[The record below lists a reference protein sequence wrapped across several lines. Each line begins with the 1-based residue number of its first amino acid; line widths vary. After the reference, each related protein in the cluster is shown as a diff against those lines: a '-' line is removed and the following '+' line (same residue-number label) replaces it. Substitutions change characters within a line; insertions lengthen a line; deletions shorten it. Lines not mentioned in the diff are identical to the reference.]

1 MTNIDEMSINAIRV
15 LSADA
20 IQKANSG
27 HPGLPLGT
35 APTAY
40 ELWTNHMNYNPANP
54 KWENRDRFVLSGG
67 HGSMLLYSL
76 FHLLGIGNLSLDDV
90 KNFRQMGSKTPGHPE
105 YGHTVGVEAT
115 TGPLGQGMAMAVGM
129 AMAEAH
135 LASVFNKDGYN
146 VVDHY
151 TYVLGG
157 DGCMMEG
164 ISSECFSLAGTLG
177 LSKLI
182 VFYDSN
188 NISIEGSTDIAFT
201 ENVMKRFEAFGFQ
214 TIEVADG
221 NDIEAI
227 GKAIEEA
234 KADKERPSLIK
245 VNTLIG
251 YGCPAKQGKAS
262 AHGEPLGIDN
272 VAALKENLNW
282 PCKGDFEVPQ
292 EVYDHYKEIAA
303 RMAEPEEEWNKLF
316 AEYCEKFPEMKEL
329 WDKYYNGCDMSD
341 LFNSEEYLAKPEKAE
356 ATRSSSGTILNMI
369 KDNEIDDE
377 QFLSMLEKVNEVIE
391 LSSIGSSIADKAVLT
406 EKIDAVR
413 NELIS
418 IMESVTDYVD
428 KFRIYEHVLNRVEYR
443 FRDDAFDSEYYNTYM
458 TNDIMHYIF
467 SDKDNVSINAR
478 ISDIVGQLPVRMSKG
493 KFYDHISEA
502 FTLYHGAQ
510 KKTIDDFYYSLSTS
524 AMLGKAAMDNGFF
537 TDMHD
542 IYVTLDKADYKN
554 IDSAEYTRLKGALD
568 IATEKMSNAADI
580 YVLLAQIVNDLYT
593 IILSENNTV
602 GDSTEVMTS
611 KDIIKK
617 SRAVFE
623 EEEDLDEIAAL
634 FSSM

>member
-1 MTNIDEMSINAIRV
+1 MKNLGYIASEITKGKNLTENLEKYGKG
-15 LSADA
+15 LSSLY
-20 IQKANSG
+20 N
-27 HPGLPLGT
+27 GL
-35 APTAY
+35 AY
-40 ELWTNHMNYNPANP
+40 IKLSMNY
-54 KWENRDRFVLSGG
+54 
-67 HGSMLLYSL
+67 Y
-76 FHLLGIGNLSLDDV
+76 
-90 KNFRQMGSKTPGHPE
+90 
-105 YGHTVGVEAT
+105 
-115 TGPLGQGMAMAVGM
+115 
-129 AMAEAH
+129 
-135 LASVFNKDGYN
+135 
-146 VVDHY
+146 
-151 TYVLGG
+151 
-157 DGCMMEG
+157 
-164 ISSECFSLAGTLG
+164 
-177 LSKLI
+177 
-182 VFYDSN
+182 
-188 NISIEGSTDIAFT
+188 
-201 ENVMKRFEAFGFQ
+201 
-214 TIEVADG
+214 
-221 NDIEAI
+221 
-227 GKAIEEA
+227 
-234 KADKERPSLIK
+234 
-245 VNTLIG
+245 
-251 YGCPAKQGKAS
+251 
-262 AHGEPLGIDN
+262 
-272 VAALKENLNW
+272 
-282 PCKGDFEVPQ
+282 
-292 EVYDHYKEIAA
+292 
-303 RMAEPEEEWNKLF
+303 
-316 AEYCEKFPEMKEL
+316 
-329 WDKYYNGCDMSD
+329 
-341 LFNSEEYLAKPEKAE
+341 
-356 ATRSSSGTILNMI
+356 TILNMI

-377 QFLSMLEKVNEVIE
+377 QFLAMFEKVNEVIE

-634 FSSM
+634 FEAFEGKQEHILETITAADFATQYATGNLKDELSKLAIDEM